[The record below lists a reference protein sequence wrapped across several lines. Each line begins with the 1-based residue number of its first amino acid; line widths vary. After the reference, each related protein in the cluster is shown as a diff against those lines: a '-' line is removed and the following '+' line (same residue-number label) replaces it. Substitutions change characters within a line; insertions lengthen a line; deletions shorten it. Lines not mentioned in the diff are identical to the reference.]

1 MTRARKWLVGLGAV
15 VGVLLVPAL
24 IGLSLLP
31 RDEALAQRTAQ
42 ALSAAAGVP
51 VTVGALQWQVFP
63 TPRVVIENIATEQ
76 PRPIMLKKIM
86 LYPNL
91 KALWQRRLQVDRVLI
106 EGAVVPQLSM
116 VALGAA
122 ERAAPPALP
131 WTVADLPLARFEFRD
146 VTWLSRRGIPVIDEG
161 EVEFDPQWRPR
172 TAGIRRPGIVPT
184 ADLSAIRQGQ
194 DERWAI
200 RINVGGGT
208 ATGALR
214 LQITTSGRLR
224 LDGALQ
230 PRDIDTAAAR
240 VAFNR
245 KPVVAGKAAGTTT
258 VSAEGASVARLA
270 GSLHTQSGLRIS
282 RARLLGFDLE
292 KAVRSAGTEH
302 AGTTPLDTL
311 TLQLDT
317 QNTGHGS
324 HVQQCQS
331 QPGRLDGHRQG
342 QASQPA
348 HRRRVHGRSGRGARR
363 RAPEGQR
370 RGHGLEGQCAGR
382 HHRGR
387 GGGYGGLAWHWH
399 RHWRADWRHP
409 RQNFRLR
416 V

>member
-42 ALSAAAGVP
+42 ALSAAAGAP

-76 PRPIMLKKIM
+76 PRPIMLKKIT

-245 KPVVAGKAAGTTT
+245 KPVVAGKAAGATT

-270 GSLHTQSGLRIS
+270 GSAAH
-282 RARLLGFDLE
+282 
-292 KAVRSAGTEH
+292 AVRPAH
-302 AGTTPLDTL
+302 
-311 TLQLDT
+311 
-317 QNTGHGS
+317 
-324 HVQQCQS
+324 
-331 QPGRLDGHRQG
+331 QPG
-342 QASQPA
+342 QA
-348 HRRRVHGRSGRGARR
+348 VG
-363 RAPEGQR
+363 
-370 RGHGLEGQCAGR
+370 
-382 HHRGR
+382 
-387 GGGYGGLAWHWH
+387 
-399 RHWRADWRHP
+399 
-409 RQNFRLR
+409 F
-416 V
+416 